1 MNKEQLIDAV
11 AKRADMRNTHR
22 DATGELVCNTC
33 GEPRTAFIDWNTGY
47 MPVPCACMLK
57 ASRDAAHKAETDEAE
72 RLRRESPLNLR
83 GLDGC
88 TFAADDS
95 PDGEASRLCR
105 DYVAHW
111 AEMEKNG
118 LGFILSGSLGTGKSY
133 LAACVVNA
141 LTAQGITAIMT
152 SSARFVACVQAAKA
166 PAEVHDALNRFRL
179 VVLDDV
185 GAERSTDYA
194 AEQIESFVDARML
207 LKRPLIVT
215 TNIGGKDLAEVS
227 GTKYAR
233 TFDRL
238 KLACPKLVTMNGKS
252 RRGEQRAERAA
263 LMERILRGE

>member
-1 MNKEQLIDAV
+1 MDKEQLIETIAR
-11 AKRADMRNTHR
+11 RADMRNTHR
-22 DATGELVCNTC
+22 DANGELVCNAC
-33 GEPRTAFIDWNTGY
+33 GKPRTAFIDWDTGY
-47 MPVPCACMLK
+47 KPVPCACMMRAAQDEKRK
-57 ASRDAAHKAETDEAE
+57 ARAEEAN
-72 RLRRESPLNLR
+72 RQRRESPLNLR
-83 GLDGC
+83 GLETC

-215 TNIGGKDLAEVS
+215 TNIGGKDLAEAS
-227 GTKYAR
+227 GAKYAR

-238 KLACPKLVTMNGKS
+238 KLACPKLVTMSGKS

-263 LMERILRGE
+263 LMERLLSGK